1 MVDGERPVLEDVLRI
16 WTRSYAC
23 SSIGFAV
30 VRGHQPVF
38 ACPSHCWSGDIDGA
52 VWTDMGTDVG
62 KGRRGDC
69 VQSAVDRGCQKGVL
83 GVLAKDCGG
92 LRCIYG
98 GKSHRRDELADAPSG
113 ECACKGLASRQRYV
127 EDVLKGLDQPSPR
140 LIMPAH
146 LPGCIPAQARL
157 VRQAHLD
164 QIAVPWRSP

>member
-69 VQSAVDRGCQKGVL
+69 VQSAVDREEFSGYWLRTVVACVAFM
-83 GVLAKDCGG
+83 VAKVTAETSSPMPHPGSVPV
-92 LRCIYG
+92 
-98 GKSHRRDELADAPSG
+98 KASPAD
-113 ECACKGLASRQRYV
+113 K
-127 EDVLKGLDQPSPR
+127 DMLK
-140 LIMPAH
+140 MF
-146 LPGCIPAQARL
+146 
-157 VRQAHLD
+157 
-164 QIAVPWRSP
+164 